1 MPAFATPQEEAA
13 YTMLK
18 QVLQNHVT
26 LHRMSLLAAAM
37 AGVGLLG
44 DRCVAC
50 CRVGTVPS
58 VVISET
64 LGRLKRQVRT
74 QQTTPSFAPFV
85 VESARDPAAH
95 LGEHSRH
102 LYDALRQLLHESGD
116 AQRFDLQGGMRVVLG
131 LMADVLS
138 MFLHQFDQTL
148 EEVDAII
155 DEVVGPALESY
166 LKTPFPLLPSEHHG

>member
-1 MPAFATPQEEAA
+1 MPAFATPQEAAA
-13 YTMLK
+13 YMMLK

-44 DRCVAC
+44 DLCVAC
-50 CRVGTVPS
+50 CGAGTVPS
-58 VVISET
+58 VVVSKM
-64 LGRLKRQVRT
+64 LGQLKRRVRA
-74 QQTTPSFAPFV
+74 QQTTPGFAPFV
-85 VESARDPAAH
+85 AESAHDPAAH

-102 LYDALRQLLHESGD
+102 LYDALRQLLHESSD
-116 AQRFDLQGGMRVVLG
+116 AQRLDRRGGMRVVLG

-148 EEVDAII
+148 AEVDAII
-155 DEVVGPALESY
+155 DEVVGPSLESY
-166 LKTPFPLLPSEHHG
+166 LKTNLPFMAL